1 MTILYDIITVFI
13 AVQMSKKHIHLNDFT
28 KSCDFL
34 VILKHQKPKSYQ
46 NETFTLKGQTTGTER
61 GFILNEQNK

>member
-1 MTILYDIITVFI
+1 
-13 AVQMSKKHIHLNDFT
+13 MSEKTHTFNNFT

-34 VILKHQKPKSYQ
+34 VILKHQKPKSHQ